1 MAVASEFETS
11 QELALL
17 ASAEALERKADF
29 VLPKHL
35 DRLILDLGERKDSLT
50 TAERDELFCW
60 IEFAQEKTLE
70 KVTAEL
76 ALRQL
81 RRAFPQILG
90 SS

>member
-1 MAVASEFETS
+1 MAVASELEEA
-11 QELALL
+11 QESAIV
-17 ASAEALERKADF
+17 ASADALNQKADYI
-29 VLPKHL
+29 LPKSI
-35 DRLILDLGERKDSLT
+35 DKLILELGERKDTLSPD
-50 TAERDELFCW
+50 ERDELLCW

-90 SS
+90 KS